1 MESGSDTDSVDFG
14 RELGDGGSVASGEE
28 EPLLMEE
35 VVEVQEVRA
44 TPAFREAL
52 RSLDEVNLE
61 EVFQRRAAV
70 LKIGV
75 FQRTIP
81 ECHEGDFGRNRC
93 RLGIQ

>member
-1 MESGSDTDSVDFG
+1 MVESGSDTDSVDFG
-14 RELGDGGSVASGEE
+14 RELGDGGSVASGE

-52 RSLDEVNLE
+52 RSMDEVNLE
-61 EVFQRRAAV
+61 EVFQRRATV

-75 FQRTIP
+75 FETGMP
-81 ECHEGDFGRNRC
+81 
-93 RLGIQ
+93 